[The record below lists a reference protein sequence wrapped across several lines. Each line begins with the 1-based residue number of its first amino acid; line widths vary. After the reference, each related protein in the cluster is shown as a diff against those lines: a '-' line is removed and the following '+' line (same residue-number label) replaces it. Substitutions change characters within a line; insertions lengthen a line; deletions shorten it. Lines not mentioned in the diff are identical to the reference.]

1 MVGQKKVK
9 LQRGGHRVIDWCA
22 SVLSCGTGERPRPAL
37 EAGRSESENSGQW
50 RSSDQNR

>member
-22 SVLSCGTGERPRPAL
+22 SVLSCGTGVHLIRIGKKVEL
-37 EAGRSESENSGQW
+37 DKTLIGK
-50 RSSDQNR
+50 